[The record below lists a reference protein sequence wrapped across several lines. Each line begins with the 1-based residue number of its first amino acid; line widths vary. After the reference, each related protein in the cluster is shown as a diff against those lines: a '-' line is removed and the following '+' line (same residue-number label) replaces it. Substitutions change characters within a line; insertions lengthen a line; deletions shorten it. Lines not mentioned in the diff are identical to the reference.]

1 VAGQPFAFASE
12 WVPAK
17 YAPEAGMAVLHAY
30 KDGHKDVESVHDW
43 AERLGKEGL
52 SEILSPFKAD
62 AGEVEGLIYDWN
74 ENEAFNTKGNK
85 KGECAGAVLSMSD
98 ALISEAEYELLIARA
113 HVDAMFWAEAQT
125 ALRRSAISTARAFLV
140 AYGEAPEDDSEVFS
154 LLMSNTGS
162 DAEVM
167 KHFNAVQGALMS
179 IDLSDPAAGVTK
191 LKDVQGAWLALA
203 DKRFAAVPDTIEVE
217 EAAVKAE
224 SSSDVVRLDLSGVAC
239 PMNFVKTKIKL
250 STMAIGSQLEVI
262 LDDGAPIE
270 NVPLSLEE
278 QGQKVHVKEKLSDT
292 QWRIVVEKISQI

>member
-1 VAGQPFAFASE
+1 
-12 WVPAK
+12 
-17 YAPEAGMAVLHAY
+17 LNAY
-30 KDGHKDVESVHDW
+30 KDGHKDAESVHDW

-52 SEILSPFKAD
+52 SEILAPFKAD

-140 AYGEAPEDDSEVFS
+140 AFGEAPEEDSEVFA
-154 LLMSNTGS
+154 LLMKNAAGDT
-162 DAEVM
+162 EVM
-167 KHFNAVQGALMS
+167 QHFNAVQGALMS
-179 IDLSDPAAGVTK
+179 IDLADPAAGVTK
-191 LKDVQGAWLALA
+191 LKDVQGAWVALA
-203 DKRFAAVPDTIEVE
+203 DKRFAAVPDATDIEDNTTLKEVT
-217 EAAVKAE
+217 
-224 SSSDVVRLDLSGVAC
+224 SDIFSLDLSGVAC